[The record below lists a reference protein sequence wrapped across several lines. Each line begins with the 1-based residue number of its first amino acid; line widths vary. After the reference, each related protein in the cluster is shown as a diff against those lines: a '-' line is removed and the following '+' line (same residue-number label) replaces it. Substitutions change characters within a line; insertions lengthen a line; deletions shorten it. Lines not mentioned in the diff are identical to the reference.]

1 MLETLKNPARARS
14 NLERNRVSIIEKGNS
29 PRIDK
34 FYRSG
39 HPTSSRSRS
48 RQKQPNPNQRNQKHV
63 EILRKQRP
71 NKRKSRNP
79 SKPKLS
85 ASPNAKPFKKS
96 VFKDRCTMSQTHN
109 GFFRPAKTPNLSR
122 PKTRKS
128 LHQNKNYRKNVD
140 ILRKSRS
147 YVGQFLDPSHPDKK
161 FWGKDKANQTAAE
174 ISRLVFGDES
184 VNQKPTENGQD
195 LEWSAH
201 CKNLRAN
208 TENFSPNNHFQNLGN
223 AGRYAPAQKLRGR
236 FAAGKKS
243 FVSVYSGGFAKRK
256 PRKSGQNGAQR
267 AYDVFDKLSRSRKRD
282 SNPKPD
288 VQQRERDKEMKELR
302 ECTFKP
308 QINDL
313 SRMIHDIQNGR
324 IGSCKSRTTKGNF
337 NTSLFIFLRLII
349 CMK

>member
-1 MLETLKNPARARS
+1 MDT
-14 NLERNRVSIIEKGNS
+14 
-29 PRIDK
+29 

-48 RQKQPNPNQRNQKHV
+48 RQQQPNLNQRKHKNL
-63 EILRKQRP
+63 EIIRKPKPQ
-71 NKRKSRNP
+71 KRKSRNP

-85 ASPNAKPFKKS
+85 ASPNAKPLKKS

-184 VNQKPTENGQD
+184 INQKTLENGQD
-195 LEWSAH
+195 LEWSAR
-201 CKNLRAN
+201 CRNLRAN
-208 TENFSPNNHFQNLGN
+208 TENFSPNNHFQNAGN
-223 AGRYAPAQKLRGR
+223 DGQFRPGQKPRGR
-236 FAAGKKS
+236 LRPG
-243 FVSVYSGGFAKRK
+243 
-256 PRKSGQNGAQR
+256 
-267 AYDVFDKLSRSRKRD
+267 RS
-282 SNPKPD
+282 P
-288 VQQRERDKEMKELR
+288 L
-302 ECTFKP
+302 
-308 QINDL
+308 
-313 SRMIHDIQNGR
+313 
-324 IGSCKSRTTKGNF
+324 
-337 NTSLFIFLRLII
+337 
-349 CMK
+349 